1 MSLTV
6 RAADTA
12 LYCFLLRGSI
22 FFFAIA
28 LLSCV
33 DIVAKKQ
40 GVPHLAEERRSRLN
54 WRHEFQND
62 CADRCGLMLAGRT
75 GQTIRTLKSIWSFYS

>member
-1 MSLTV
+1 
-6 RAADTA
+6 
-12 LYCFLLRGSI
+12 
-22 FFFAIA
+22 
-28 LLSCV
+28 V

-40 GVPHLAEERRSRLN
+40 GAPHLEEERQSRLN

-75 GQTIRTLKSIWSFYS
+75 GQTIRTLTHAAPESPSQNRELDAGQSSQAGNGALELRRPD